1 MPRATHRRHS
11 GHFRGRSWRAS
22 ERHRPREGNSWVLWR
37 LPGHC
42 GFGCAAFCRML
53 GACRMLGVC
62 RMLVACCACL
72 AFVARLE
79 LVESWIWCESLRRV
93 DRARRASCG
102 LRRAG
107 CRGLLCG
114 MLRVEIC
121 RKLDFFKHSRKKS
134 NKRADLACETCRILP
149 NGDGSWIFRQVS

>member
-1 MPRATHRRHS
+1 MPRAPHRRHS

-22 ERHRPREGNSWVLWR
+22 ERHRPREGNSWALWR

-53 GACRMLGVC
+53 GACRML
-62 RMLVACCACL
+62 VACCACL

-79 LVESWIWCESLRRV
+79 LVESWIWRESLRRV
-93 DRARRASCG
+93 ARARRASCG

-149 NGDGSWIFRQVS
+149 NGDGSWIFRQVP

>member
-1 MPRATHRRHS
+1 MPRAPHRRHS

-22 ERHRPREGNSWVLWR
+22 ERHRPREGNSWALWR

-53 GACRMLGVC
+53 GACRML
-62 RMLVACCACL
+62 VACCACL

-79 LVESWIWCESLRRV
+79 LVESWIWRESLRRV
-93 DRARRASCG
+93 ARARRASCG

>member
-1 MPRATHRRHS
+1 MPRAPHRRHS

-22 ERHRPREGNSWVLWR
+22 ERHRPREGNSWALWR

-53 GACRMLGVC
+53 GACRML
-62 RMLVACCACL
+62 VACCACL

-79 LVESWIWCESLRRV
+79 LVESWIWRESLRRV
-93 DRARRASCG
+93 ARARRASCG

-121 RKLDFFKHSRKKS
+121 RKLDVFKHLRKKS

>member
-1 MPRATHRRHS
+1 MPRAPHRRHS

-22 ERHRPREGNSWVLWR
+22 ERHHPREGNSWVLWR

-79 LVESWIWCESLRRV
+79 LVESWIWRES
-93 DRARRASCG
+93 

-121 RKLDFFKHSRKKS
+121 RKLDFFKHSRKNPINGRIWLAKLVESCRMVTEVGFFGKCRKKS
-134 NKRADLACETCRILP
+134 QKKRC
-149 NGDGSWIFRQVS
+149 F

>member
-1 MPRATHRRHS
+1 MPRAPHRRHS
-11 GHFRGRSWRAS
+11 GHFRGRSWQAS

-79 LVESWIWCESLRRV
+79 LVESWIWRES
-93 DRARRASCG
+93 

>member
-1 MPRATHRRHS
+1 MPRAPHRRHS

-22 ERHRPREGNSWVLWR
+22 ERHRPREGNSWALWR

-53 GACRMLGVC
+53 GACRML
-62 RMLVACCACL
+62 VACCACL

-79 LVESWIWCESLRRV
+79 LVESWIWRESLRRV
-93 DRARRASCG
+93 ARARRARCG

-134 NKRADLACETCRILP
+134 NKRVDLACETCRILP

>member
-1 MPRATHRRHS
+1 MPRAPHRRHS

-22 ERHRPREGNSWVLWR
+22 ERHRPRVGNSWVLWR

-53 GACRMLGVC
+53 GACRML
-62 RMLVACCACL
+62 VACCACL

-79 LVESWIWCESLRRV
+79 LVESWIWRESLRRV
-93 DRARRASCG
+93 ARARRASCG

>member
-1 MPRATHRRHS
+1 MPRAPHRRHS

-22 ERHRPREGNSWVLWR
+22 ERHRPREGNSWALWR

-53 GACRMLGVC
+53 GACRML
-62 RMLVACCACL
+62 VACCACL

-79 LVESWIWCESLRRV
+79 LVESWIWRESLRRV

>member
-1 MPRATHRRHS
+1 MPRAPHRRHS

-22 ERHRPREGNSWVLWR
+22 ERHRPREGNSWALWR

-53 GACRMLGVC
+53 GACRML
-62 RMLVACCACL
+62 VACCACL

-79 LVESWIWCESLRRV
+79 LVDSWIWRESLRRV

>member
-1 MPRATHRRHS
+1 MPRAPHRRHS

-22 ERHRPREGNSWVLWR
+22 ERHRPREGNSWALWR

-42 GFGCAAFCRML
+42 GFGCAAF
-53 GACRMLGVC
+53 C

-79 LVESWIWCESLRRV
+79 LVESWIWRESLRRV